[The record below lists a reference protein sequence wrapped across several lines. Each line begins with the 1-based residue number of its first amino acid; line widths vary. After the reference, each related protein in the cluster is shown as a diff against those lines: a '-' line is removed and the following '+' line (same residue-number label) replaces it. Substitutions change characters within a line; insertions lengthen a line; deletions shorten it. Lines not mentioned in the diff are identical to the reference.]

1 MTTAGLHKKLRILP
15 GQRMLVINAPPG
27 YLDAIGGLPEGSAL
41 EQSGKGP
48 FDFVHLFVR
57 EAAELETMGPAARSA
72 VTYDG
77 ILWFSYPK
85 LSSGV
90 ASDLSRD
97 IVARIGSGLG
107 LRAVAQVS
115 IDEVWSAI
123 RFRPSA

>member
-15 GQRMLVINAPPG
+15 GQRMLVLNAPPR
-27 YLDAIGGLPEGSAL
+27 YLDAIGELPEGSAL
-41 EQSGKGP
+41 EQSGEGP

-57 EAAELETMGPAARSA
+57 DAAELEAVGPAAQSA
-72 VTYDG
+72 ATYDG
-77 ILWFSYPK
+77 IPWISYPK

-97 IVARIGSGLG
+97 IVARIVAGFG
-107 LRAVAQVS
+107 LRAVTQVS
-115 IDEVWSAI
+115 IDEVWSAL